1 MTALP
6 ASQSAVH
13 ATVNAQ
19 GELVSADEPL
29 LGLHLRAGGAE
40 GGPLAIPQ
48 LAALARLALRL
59 NTLISRPVIAA
70 DTDTDVDMWV
80 RARPENGVVN
90 LTIVDWK
97 EREAVAPAPILEQE
111 RQSDFIRAAEGWNW
125 RIDNELRFLAM
136 PRIAAATNGENWPK
150 AGTLLTQFFKLEE
163 GDDHQFPILKA
174 MADRVPFLDQHAT
187 VRDRPQE
194 RYVLSGFPIFDT
206 HGGLV
211 GYRGKAA
218 TVAPAGTTKGAG
230 TAEQGAYAQMF
241 GQRLDRA
248 LRKPLGRII
257 ANADTISSQLQGP
270 LRRDYANY
278 ASDIAAAG
286 RHLLELVDD
295 LADLQ
300 AIERPDFNPV
310 MEDID
315 LADIARRTAGLLAV
329 KAADRRIRIDAPGPE
344 ESLPATGEFRRSLQ
358 ILVNLVG
365 NAIRYGPEGSMVWIR
380 AEREESWA
388 KIVVADQGRGIAPE
402 DQEKIFDKFERL
414 GRDEAGGSGLGLYIS
429 RRLARAMEGDV
440 TVDSAPGQGARFTLR
455 LKARDVNV
463 GQ

>member
-6 ASQSAVH
+6 ASRGAVL
-13 ATVNAQ
+13 AVINAQ
-19 GELVSADEPL
+19 GELVSADEAL
-29 LGLHLRAGGAE
+29 MNLHLRAGGQE

-59 NTLISRPVIAA
+59 NTLISRPAVAA
-70 DTDTDVDMWV
+70 DQDVDIDMWV
-80 RARPENGVVN
+80 RARPENGRVT
-90 LTIVDWK
+90 LTIIDWK
-97 EREAVAPAPILEQE
+97 EREVEAPAPEVEQD
-111 RQSDFIRAAEGWNW
+111 RQSDLVRAAEGWNW
-125 RIDNELRFLAM
+125 RIDSELRFLAM
-136 PRIAAATNGENWPK
+136 PRIAPAAQGENWPE

-163 GDDHQFPILKA
+163 GEDHQFPILKA
-174 MADRVPFLDQHAT
+174 MADRVPFLDQHAS
-187 VRDRPQE
+187 VRDRPEE

-218 TVAPAGTTKGAG
+218 TLATPAVPSGSG
-230 TAEQGAYAQMF
+230 TAEQGVYAHMF

-286 RHLLELVDD
+286 RHLMELVDD

-329 KAADRRIRIDAPGPE
+329 KASDRKIRIDATAPE

-365 NAIRYGPEGSMVWIR
+365 NAIRYSPDGSMLWIR
-380 AEREESWA
+380 AERNEEWA
-388 KIVVADQGRGIAPE
+388 KIIVADQGRGIAPE

-429 RRLARAMEGDV
+429 RRLARAMQGDV
-440 TVDSAPGQGARFTLR
+440 TVESAPGQGARFTLR
-455 LKARDVNV
+455 LKARAA
-463 GQ
+463 GGRE

>member
-6 ASQSAVH
+6 ASQAAVH
-13 ATVNAQ
+13 ATINAL
-19 GELVSADEPL
+19 GELVSADDAL
-29 LGLHLRAGGAE
+29 LNLHLRAGGEE

-70 DTDTDVDMWV
+70 DKDVDIDMWV
-80 RARPENGVVN
+80 RARPEQGLVR

-97 EREAVAPAPILEQE
+97 EREPEALSPEVEQE
-111 RQSDFIRAAEGWNW
+111 RQSDLVRAAEGWNW

-136 PRIAAATNGENWPK
+136 PRIAPVTQGENWPE

-163 GDDHQFPILKA
+163 GEDHQFPILKA
-174 MADRVPFLDQHAT
+174 MADRVPFLDQHAS

-206 HGGLV
+206 HGSLV

-218 TVAPAGTTKGAG
+218 TGSAPAPSKGSP
-230 TAEQGAYAQMF
+230 TAEQGAYAHMF

-286 RHLLELVDD
+286 RHLMELVDD

-329 KAADRRIRIDAPGPE
+329 KASDRKIRIDAPSAE

-365 NAIRYGPEGSMVWIR
+365 NAIRYSPDGSMLWIR
-380 AEREESWA
+380 VEQDGEWA
-388 KIVVADQGRGIAPE
+388 KVVVADQGRGIAPE

-429 RRLARAMEGDV
+429 RRLARAMQGDV
-440 TVDSAPGQGARFTLR
+440 TVESAPGQGARFTLR
-455 LKARDVNV
+455 LKARAA
-463 GQ
+463 G

>member
-6 ASQSAVH
+6 ASQAAVH
-13 ATVNAQ
+13 AIINAQ
-19 GELVSADEPL
+19 GELVSADEEL
-29 LGLHLRAGGAE
+29 LNLHLRAGGQE

-70 DTDTDVDMWV
+70 DKDVDIDMWV
-80 RARPENGVVN
+80 RARPENGRVS

-97 EREAVAPAPILEQE
+97 EREVEAPSPDVEQE
-111 RQSDFIRAAEGWNW
+111 RQSDLVRAAEGWNW
-125 RIDNELRFLAM
+125 RIDGELRFLAM
-136 PRIAAATNGENWPK
+136 PRIAPAAQGENWPE

-163 GDDHQFPILKA
+163 GEDHQFPILKA
-174 MADRVPFLDQHAT
+174 MADRVPFLDQHASI
-187 VRDRPQE
+187 RDRPQE

-218 TVAPAGTTKGAG
+218 ILATPAVPKGGA
-230 TAEQGAYAQMF
+230 TAEQGAYAHMF

-286 RHLLELVDD
+286 RHLMELVDD

-300 AIERPDFNPV
+300 AIERPDFNPA

-329 KAADRRIRIDAPGPE
+329 KASDRKIRIDAPAPE
-344 ESLPATGEFRRSLQ
+344 ESLPAIGEFRRSLQ

-365 NAIRYGPEGSMVWIR
+365 NAIRYSPDGSMLWIR
-380 AEREESWA
+380 AEQEGDWA
-388 KIVVADQGRGIAPE
+388 KIIVADQGRGIAAD

-429 RRLARAMEGDV
+429 RRLARAMQGDV
-440 TVDSAPGQGARFTLR
+440 TVESAPGQGARFTLK
-455 LKARDVNV
+455 LKARAA
-463 GQ
+463 G

>member
-6 ASQSAVH
+6 AGHTSIQAV
-13 ATVNAQ
+13 VSAQ
-19 GELVSADEPL
+19 GELVSADPL
-29 LGLHLRAGGAE
+29 LMNLQLRAGGEE

-59 NTLISRPVIAA
+59 NTLISRPVLAA
-70 DTDTDVDMWV
+70 DRDVDIDMWV
-80 RARPENGVVN
+80 RARPDHGMVT
-90 LTIVDWK
+90 LTILDWK
-97 EREAVAPAPILEQE
+97 ERDVEPQSPVIEQE
-111 RQSDFIRAAEGWNW
+111 RQSDLVRAAEGWNW
-125 RIDNELRFLAM
+125 RIDSELRFLAM
-136 PRIAAATNGENWPK
+136 PRIAPVTNGENWPE
-150 AGTLLTQFFKLEE
+150 AGTLLTYFFKLEE
-163 GDDHQFPILKA
+163 GEDHHFPILKA
-174 MADRVPFLDQHAT
+174 MADRVPFLDQKAT
-187 VRDRPQE
+187 VRDRPLE

-218 TVAPAGTTKGAG
+218 AYSGPPSANGTPTP
-230 TAEQGAYAQMF
+230 EHGAYAHMF

-257 ANADTISSQLQGP
+257 ANAETISGQLQGP

-286 RHLLELVDD
+286 RHLMELVDD

-310 MEDID
+310 MEDVD
-315 LADIARRTAGLLAV
+315 LADIARRTVGLLAV
-329 KAADRRIRIDAPGPE
+329 KASDRKIRIEAPGPD

-365 NAIRYGPEGSMVWIR
+365 NAIRYAPENSVVSIR
-380 AEREESWA
+380 CERDGEWA
-388 KIVVADQGRGIAPE
+388 KVNVTDEGRGIAPE

-429 RRLARAMEGDV
+429 RRLARAMQGDV
-440 TVDSAPGQGARFTLR
+440 TVQSAPGEGARFTLSM
-455 LKARDVNV
+455 KAR
-463 GQ
+463 GEG